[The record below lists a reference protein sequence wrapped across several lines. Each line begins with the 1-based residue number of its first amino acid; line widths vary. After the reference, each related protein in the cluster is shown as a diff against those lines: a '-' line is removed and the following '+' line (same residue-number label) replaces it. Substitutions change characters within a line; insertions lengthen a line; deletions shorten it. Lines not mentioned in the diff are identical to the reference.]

1 MAQYNHIITWSE
13 KGDSFI
19 ILDQLGLMEI
29 LPEFFST
36 NKVSSFIRQLNLYGF
51 KKKHNSKK
59 FDEFWHTNFKRDNLE
74 EALNIGLSHKKQ
86 VKIPATLEQMKIE
99 TDNLKKSF
107 SNLNKSINLI
117 SSHNQCLANYNKR
130 LFLKLNQ
137 ERVEYKDGLMN
148 LIMLFFNNMKDKND
162 NIIALTRKLLFN
174 TKVLSTEE
182 KTLLE
187 KSHSFSDLIP
197 LISNK
202 IIEDRNTKNNFF
214 HKFINLF
221 EFEDEEDKQLKR
233 DMIDKYLG
241 DLVKNEKNKKRL
253 KKLIHFHSCE
263 LIR

>member
-1 MAQYNHIITWSE
+1 
-13 KGDSFI
+13 
-19 ILDQLGLMEI
+19 
-29 LPEFFST
+29 
-36 NKVSSFIRQLNLYGF
+36 
-51 KKKHNSKK
+51 
-59 FDEFWHTNFKRDNLE
+59 
-74 EALNIGLSHKKQ
+74 
-86 VKIPATLEQMKIE
+86 
-99 TDNLKKSF
+99 
-107 SNLNKSINLI
+107 
-117 SSHNQCLANYNKR
+117 
-130 LFLKLNQ
+130 
-137 ERVEYKDGLMN
+137 MN

-187 KSHSFSDLIP
+187 RSHSFSDLIP